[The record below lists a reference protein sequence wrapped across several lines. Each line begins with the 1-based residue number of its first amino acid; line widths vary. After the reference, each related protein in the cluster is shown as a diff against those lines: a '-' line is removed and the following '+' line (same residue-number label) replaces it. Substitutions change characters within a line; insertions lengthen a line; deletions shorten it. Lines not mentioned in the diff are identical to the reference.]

1 MKYLFHGFLICILRA
16 FALSDLGAGV
26 GYVVKY
32 LTKVHKTVVE
42 EKYDR
47 KSVLTLAMMWIF
59 KKRAFSVSRGFE
71 DLVVEDEEEEVNRYK
86 GQVDLEGK
94 PIFRWILVGFW
105 AGDLGI
111 WSKDLNYL
119 EFWEIYGSES
129 FTKNMH
135 I

>member
-1 MKYLFHGFLICILRA
+1 LKYLFHGFLICILRA

-59 KKRAFSVSRGFE
+59 KKCAYSVSRGFE
-71 DLVVEDEEEEVNRYK
+71 GLEVRTRN
-86 GQVDLEGK
+86 
-94 PIFRWILVGFW
+94 W
-105 AGDLGI
+105 
-111 WSKDLNYL
+111 
-119 EFWEIYGSES
+119 
-129 FTKNMH
+129 
-135 I
+135 

>member
-1 MKYLFHGFLICILRA
+1 
-16 FALSDLGAGV
+16 
-26 GYVVKY
+26 
-32 LTKVHKTVVE
+32 
-42 EKYDR
+42 
-47 KSVLTLAMMWIF
+47 MMWIF
-59 KKRAFSVSRGFE
+59 KKRVFSVSRGFE
-71 DLVVEDEEEEVNRYK
+71 DLVVDDEEEEMKRYK

-119 EFWEIYGSES
+119 EFWKIYSSE
-129 FTKNMH
+129 FYTKNMH

>member
-1 MKYLFHGFLICILRA
+1 MNHALYTPSLRA
-16 FALSDLGAGV
+16 
-26 GYVVKY
+26 
-32 LTKVHKTVVE
+32 
-42 EKYDR
+42 R
-47 KSVLTLAMMWIF
+47 
-59 KKRAFSVSRGFE
+59 E
-71 DLVVEDEEEEVNRYK
+71 DFVVEDEEVERYI

-111 WSKDLNYL
+111 WSKDLKYL

-129 FTKNMH
+129 FSENMY